1 MLTMMPTPSQSA
13 IARLNI
19 AKVSMP
25 DILALAVAFP
35 HSRKH
40 TIYIYCVR
48 WCVEVE
54 LKPVADW
61 QSALDHELRVRTLA
75 AMSLL

>member
-40 TIYIYCVR
+40 TIYWVYPLVR
-48 WCVEVE
+48 GG
-54 LKPVADW
+54 
-61 QSALDHELRVRTLA
+61 
-75 AMSLL
+75 